1 MKLYIYEHCPFCI
14 RPRIIAG
21 IKKIPLELV
30 YLANDDEKSHL
41 DLIGKKQVP
50 FLQKKDGSFLLES
63 LDICQYLN
71 TFDQKPALST
81 EITTTKA
88 LLTLAND
95 LSGASKS
102 LVYPR
107 FLDHP
112 QNHQD
117 FPTQSAKDYFEH
129 KKEKYIG
136 CFKANLR
143 FPEAAIEK
151 TELVL
156 FELNRLM
163 TFEFASSDKFSWDDI
178 MVFPILRNLTIIG
191 DSVSIPA
198 KLLDYTK
205 KLSTL
210 SGVKL
215 YE

>member
-191 DSVSIPA
+191 DLVNIPA
-198 KLLDYTK
+198 KLLHYAK

-210 SGVKL
+210 SGIEL